1 MGIGGMLEDFWQG
14 VFQDIANLE
23 FLHAGVELF
32 LNPAVFVL
40 CVVGGLKIGW
50 SFLRRSFH

>member
-40 CVVGGLKIGW
+40 CILGGLKIGW

>member
-1 MGIGGMLEDFWQG
+1 MLEEFWQG

-32 LNPAVFVL
+32 LNPAVAIL
-40 CVVGGLKIGW
+40 CIVGGIKVGW
-50 SFLRRSFH
+50 SFLKRAFS